1 MENRERYALEVV
13 RLLDIVYDGILI
25 LDSQQK
31 ILYLNKKAAYFIGI
45 DQEKAL
51 DLELLKMDI
60 DPKISELVRNYKS
73 DTSAS
78 DTEIHIGD
86 EEKQSWI
93 ELNIFGK
100 DGYMV
105 VCFRDISVRKESEEK
120 YRMAYE
126 SIRTLNSHSLKIR
139 EEERTLLSR
148 EIHDQLGQRLTGMK
162 MEVDFI
168 LKKST
173 NLDDFAKEKL
183 EGILR
188 QIERTVS
195 TIRNISR
202 SLRPGILDDF
212 GLLAALEWQAED
224 FTKSVQIPVFFQFGG
239 NEKPVENQKATAIF
253 RVFQECLTN
262 IMRHSQCSHVK
273 VELDFGPTAVKLM
286 IVDNGL
292 GFDTKILNNTKSLGI
307 LGMKERAE
315 SFGGSLEIQ
324 SSPGN
329 GTKTILTMPY

>member
-1 MENRERYALEVV
+1 MVTREKVAMEVFK
-13 RLLDIVYDGILI
+13 LLDIVSDGILI
-25 LDSQQK
+25 LDNQVK
-31 ILYLNKKAAYFIGI
+31 ILYLNKVAAFFLGI

-51 DLELLKMDI
+51 DQEFLKLAI
-60 DPKISELVRNYKS
+60 DPQISGLVHNYKS
-73 DTSAS
+73 DKSTSS
-78 DTEIHIGD
+78 IEIHVG
-86 EEKQSWI
+86 EGEKQSWI
-93 ELNIFGK
+93 ELKIYGK
-100 DGYMV
+100 DEYV
-105 VCFRDISVRKESEEK
+105 IVCFRDISARKEGEEK
-120 YRMAYE
+120 YKMAYE
-126 SIRTLNSHSLKIR
+126 SIRFLNSHSQKIK

-168 LKKST
+168 LKKSS

-183 EGILR
+183 QGVLK

-212 GLLAALEWQAED
+212 GLLAALEWQAEE
-224 FTKSVQIPVFFQFGG
+224 FKKTVQIPVFFQYGG
-239 NEKPVENQKATAIF
+239 KEKPIENQKATAIF

-273 VELDFGPTAVKLM
+273 VEIDFGPMALKLM
-286 IVDNGL
+286 IVDNGS

-315 SFGGSLEIQ
+315 SFGGSFDIQ
-324 SSPGN
+324 SSPGD